1 MDKSKCFEKY
11 GREWSEEQNRRTVE
25 FFEGYDKEQ
34 HVLWEIEVKHI
45 TGTPECI
52 AVVGDHMKAWVE
64 QALTNYIYNLEN
76 QPSELEKIWIY
87 HDVETTSHIYLFTY
101 SSFFPFVGVKDP
113 VFYKAYKTVEE
124 FIDDG
129 WTVV

>member
-1 MDKSKCFEKY
+1 MNKSKCFEKY

-64 QALTNYIYNLEN
+64 QALTNYIYNSEN

-87 HDVETTSHIYLFTY
+87 HDVDTTSHIYLFTY

-129 WTVV
+129 WAVV